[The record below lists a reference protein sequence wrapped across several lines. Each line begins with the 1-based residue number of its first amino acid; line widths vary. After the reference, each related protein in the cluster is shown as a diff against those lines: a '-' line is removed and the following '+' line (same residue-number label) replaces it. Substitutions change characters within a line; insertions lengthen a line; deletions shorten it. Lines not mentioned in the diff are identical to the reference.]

1 MIRRLL
7 CVAMLPLGTLWG
19 QAPAPAE
26 GLVSPSS
33 APLPSYKNLK
43 FPPLRKI
50 TLPNPVTFELPNG
63 MKVFLLENHELP
75 LVSGTALV
83 RTGNLFDPPGKQGV
97 ADITGMVMR
106 TGGSGGKTGEQLDA
120 ELENIAASVESRIG
134 ETSGSVSFSCLKEN
148 TAEVLGIFKDVL
160 SAPEFR
166 QDQVDLAKTQWRS
179 SIARRNDDPGG
190 IAQREFAGLVYGKD
204 TPYGWDIN
212 YVNIDAI
219 QRADLVTFYRRYFY
233 PKNIM
238 LAVYGDF
245 DSAEMRAR
253 IEKVLGSWQYGPE
266 PAAAFPEV
274 VKKPAPGI
282 FLAEKA
288 DVTQTFFEMGHLAG
302 TLRDKDLPAL
312 SVAADILGGGFSSR
326 LMRRVRTGL
335 GYAYDISANWGADY
349 DHPGLFIISGST
361 QSKYTEATFKVIR
374 EEVEKMRTAEV
385 TDQELKTA
393 KDSVEN
399 SFVFLFDSPSKT
411 LVRMLTYAYFD
422 YPNDFIFQYQKGIAA
437 VTKADVLRVAKE
449 YWRPDAFT
457 VVAVGNPRDFGT
469 PLSALGSEVHKIDL
483 TIPEDGPA
491 AQAPAAPQAIAKGKA
506 LLGRVREALG
516 GESRLAAIRDATVT
530 TEGTLQSPGGEVKV
544 AQESLF
550 LAPDTLRQERQMPFG
565 KQVVFSDG
573 KTGWIASGGKVM
585 DMPPAVVE
593 QARQQVFR
601 QLFWLALSD
610 RDPDR
615 AIAAEGAAAV
625 RISGRSGDEATLEL
639 DEKTSLPAKVTYS
652 TAGSGEVVESY
663 SDWRDVN
670 GYKLPFAI
678 TIQRDGQPF
687 AVLQVKGYRFNAG
700 LKTEDLAKKP

>member
-253 IEKVLGSWQYGPE
+253 I
-266 PAAAFPEV
+266 
-274 VKKPAPGI
+274 
-282 FLAEKA
+282 
-288 DVTQTFFEMGHLAG
+288 
-302 TLRDKDLPAL
+302 
-312 SVAADILGGGFSSR
+312 
-326 LMRRVRTGL
+326 
-335 GYAYDISANWGADY
+335 
-349 DHPGLFIISGST
+349 
-361 QSKYTEATFKVIR
+361 
-374 EEVEKMRTAEV
+374 
-385 TDQELKTA
+385 
-393 KDSVEN
+393 
-399 SFVFLFDSPSKT
+399 
-411 LVRMLTYAYFD
+411 
-422 YPNDFIFQYQKGIAA
+422 
-437 VTKADVLRVAKE
+437 
-449 YWRPDAFT
+449 
-457 VVAVGNPRDFGT
+457 
-469 PLSALGSEVHKIDL
+469 
-483 TIPEDGPA
+483 
-491 AQAPAAPQAIAKGKA
+491 
-506 LLGRVREALG
+506 
-516 GESRLAAIRDATVT
+516 
-530 TEGTLQSPGGEVKV
+530 
-544 AQESLF
+544 
-550 LAPDTLRQERQMPFG
+550 
-565 KQVVFSDG
+565 
-573 KTGWIASGGKVM
+573 
-585 DMPPAVVE
+585 
-593 QARQQVFR
+593 
-601 QLFWLALSD
+601 
-610 RDPDR
+610 
-615 AIAAEGAAAV
+615 
-625 RISGRSGDEATLEL
+625 
-639 DEKTSLPAKVTYS
+639 
-652 TAGSGEVVESY
+652 
-663 SDWRDVN
+663 
-670 GYKLPFAI
+670 
-678 TIQRDGQPF
+678 
-687 AVLQVKGYRFNAG
+687 
-700 LKTEDLAKKP
+700 